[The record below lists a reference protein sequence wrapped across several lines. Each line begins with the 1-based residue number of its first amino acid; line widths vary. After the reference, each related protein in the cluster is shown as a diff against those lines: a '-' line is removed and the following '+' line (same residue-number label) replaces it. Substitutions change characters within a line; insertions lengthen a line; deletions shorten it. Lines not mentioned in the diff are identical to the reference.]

1 MLPHR
6 VQKSGQKMNPFS
18 GLIFCP
24 EYGRLKM
31 PKIRGQLFG
40 PRFEGEACPKMTGV
54 GRRSTAPRL
63 GRRTVV
69 PVPAIP
75 SQWRRRQPCRPAAR
89 GSCHLRASK
98 GVFREVTRG
107 RWRGTQIGLGQGRSA
122 ASVIGSDSLYTPRW
136 NFCSHLPVCAS
147 TTTKLKLC
155 L

>member
-1 MLPHR
+1 
-6 VQKSGQKMNPFS
+6 
-18 GLIFCP
+18 
-24 EYGRLKM
+24 M

-89 GSCHLRASK
+89 GSCHLRASQ
-98 GVFREVTRG
+98 GVLRAVARG

-122 ASVIGSDSLYTPRW
+122 ASVGDREWSALHTPME
-136 NFCSHLPVCAS
+136 FLLPPAGLRINDDKVEEMFP
-147 TTTKLKLC
+147 
-155 L
+155 